1 YSKRGYGGNF
11 EDWIYED
18 NPEPYNS
25 WGNGSA
31 MRASP
36 IGWYCGSMQA
46 VMDEAK
52 KSAEVSH
59 NHPEGIKG
67 AQAAAAAVYLAR
79 TGKTKGEIREFIT
92 KTFDYNLDRTLDEI
106 RPHYEFDVSC
116 QGSVPPAI
124 TAFLESAD
132 YESAVRFAVSIGGDS
147 DTIACIAGGI
157 AEAFYGEMPAE
168 IFNIVSVIVGPDLMR
183 GVIRPFSRKYGMRGL

>member
-1 YSKRGYGGNF
+1 MRGYGGNF

-18 NPEPYNS
+18 KPAPYNS

-36 IGWYCGSMQA
+36 IGWYCDSIEA

-67 AQAAAAAVYLAR
+67 AQAVATAVFLAR
-79 TGKTKGEIREFIT
+79 TGKIKQEIKEFIT
-92 KTFDYNLDRTLDEI
+92 KTFNYNLERTLSEI
-106 RPHYEFDVSC
+106 RPDYEFDVSC

-124 TAFLESAD
+124 TAFLESSD
-132 YESAVRFAVSIGGDS
+132 YESAVRLAVSIGGDS

-157 AEAFYGEMPAE
+157 AEAFYGDIPVE
-168 IFNIVSVIVGPDLMR
+168 IFNTVSVIVGPDLMR
-183 GVIRPFSRKYGMRGL
+183 GIIIPFSRKYGVTKRDQ